1 MGSLRKAS
9 SRKCPLAK
17 CRGSRVSEASEVTK
31 QVRDGERVVHK
42 AIEVR
47 DEEGIQSCR
56 SFKTGV

>member
-17 CRGSRVSEASEVTK
+17 CGGSRVSEASEVTK
-31 QVRDGERVVHK
+31 QARDGEKVVHK
-42 AIEVR
+42 AIEVTGG
-47 DEEGIQSCR
+47 EGIQSCR